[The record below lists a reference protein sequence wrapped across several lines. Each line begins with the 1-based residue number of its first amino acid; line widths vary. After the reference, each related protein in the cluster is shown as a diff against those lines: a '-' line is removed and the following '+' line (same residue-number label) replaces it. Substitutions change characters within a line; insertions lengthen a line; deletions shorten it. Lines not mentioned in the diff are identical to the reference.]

1 MGSFVQ
7 EWRINIYRGALI
19 VRTPGTNRV
28 KEVEAGENSSTKLPK
43 LVIAPFNGWYYDWSR
58 FWGQF
63 STGIDLADIPEVM
76 KFSYLKELVEPKIQ
90 TCIDWLPIRTEG
102 YKNAKKILEDK
113 YGNTSEI
120 VNWVHVEKIVNL
132 PTVTCTRSEKIHSCE
147 CV

>member
-28 KEVEAGENSSTKLPK
+28 KEVEAGGNSSTKLPK
-43 LVIAPFNGWYYDWSR
+43 LVIAPSNGWYYDWSR

-102 YKNAKKILEDK
+102 YKNAKTNMETPVKLWIP
-113 YGNTSEI
+113 I
-120 VNWVHVEKIVNL
+120 HVEKIVNL